1 MITVNIKFLLH
12 LDSSPELRNGKKVVS
27 MDLEDGATFGQLLRS
42 LESCFGS
49 ALSAELYDPIRH
61 RTAELVLAMING
73 VLSQNLEGTDTVLQQ
88 GDSIIFVPL
97 ATGG

>member
-12 LDSSPELRNGKKVVS
+12 LDSSPELRNGKKVVT
-27 MDLEDGATFGQLLRS
+27 MDLEDGATFGLLLRS
-42 LESCFGS
+42 LESNFGS
-49 ALSAELYDPIRH
+49 ALSGELYDPVKH

-73 VLSQNLEGTDTVLQQ
+73 TLSHNLEGTDTALGH
-88 GDSIIFVPL
+88 GDNIIFVPL